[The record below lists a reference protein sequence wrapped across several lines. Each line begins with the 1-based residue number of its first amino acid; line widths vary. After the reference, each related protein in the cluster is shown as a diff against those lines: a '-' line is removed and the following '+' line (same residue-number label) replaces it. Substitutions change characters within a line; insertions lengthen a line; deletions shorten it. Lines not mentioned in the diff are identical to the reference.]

1 MEKILSILQT
11 ARIYGNATRKV
22 LAGGPQSGHIVN
34 LTGVQ
39 YKLVTAILLFS
50 IVSAVFVSG
59 CGTRKKESPQPVE
72 ITILAA
78 ASLTDVCNEIKTKY
92 EAANKGV
99 MLTFSYGS
107 SGALQTQIEEGAPA
121 DLFMSAATKQMMALD
136 EKGLMESGTITELL
150 ENKVVLI
157 VPKDSSAGIET
168 FEDVATEKVS
178 MIGLGDPASVPVG
191 QYSEEIFTSLGILE
205 TVKKKANYGTDVR
218 NVLSWVETGVV
229 DCGVVYATDAN
240 ISQNVTVVTS
250 APEGTCKPVIYPVG
264 VVKASKNK
272 EAARAFM
279 EYLQT
284 DEIMELFETYGFSTI
299 KQRG

>member
-11 ARIYGNATRKV
+11 ARIYSNAARKV
-22 LAGGPQSGHIVN
+22 LAGGPQSSHTVN
-34 LTGVQ
+34 LAGVQ

-78 ASLTDVCNEIKTKY
+78 ASLTDVCNEIKAKY

-99 MLTFSYGS
+99 VPAFSYGS

-121 DLFMSAATKQMMALD
+121 DLFMSAAAKQMMALD
-136 EKGLMESGTITELL
+136 EKGFMESDTITELL

-157 VPKDSSAGIET
+157 VTKDSNAGIET

-191 QYSEEIFTSLGILE
+191 QYSEEIFTSLGILD

-240 ISQNVTVVTS
+240 ISQNATVVAS
-250 APEGTCKPVIYPVG
+250 APEGTCKPVIYPIG

-299 KQRG
+299 KRRG